1 MSANLI
7 YYPGRASMQMAP
19 GLDQTKFL
27 AGFDHANT
35 MVNVMI
41 GVANEVARVAIDG
54 GMDALQKSRWYRHDV
69 KRLAKETFRRQERY
83 ERRHSQNFG
92 ERTQMWY
99 DYLDAVQE
107 EYEKPI
113 FDVYMALKQAMDKGR
128 QSESH
133 LKAKLECGRV
143 CAMLAV
149 SQFRVLMEDERKR
162 FGVDYTSVF
171 SPACYDKVLQS
182 WTQVCNRIIIDE
194 HPETPTDL
202 GSDKN
207 CLMAYR
213 ILARKLNDW
222 QKLNKVGAVAIHQNL
237 DVALKYAK
245 AEEVE
250 ELEKDFLESE
260 E

>member
-1 MSANLI
+1 MDGKKVIDYTGKFERALIDAIINEDNPNHIELPDGDEDFMVELLTGLSLGSLMALQKVSREKGDFISTLCFMQRLIFQYCLERKTGTAKRRGGGGKMSANLI
-7 YYPGRASMQMAP
+7 YYPGGASMQMAP

-54 GMDALQKSRWYRHDV
+54 GMDALQKSRWWRHDV

-149 SQFRVLMEDERKR
+149 SQFR
-162 FGVDYTSVF
+162 
-171 SPACYDKVLQS
+171 C
-182 WTQVCNRIIIDE
+182 
-194 HPETPTDL
+194 
-202 GSDKN
+202 
-207 CLMAYR
+207 
-213 ILARKLNDW
+213 
-222 QKLNKVGAVAIHQNL
+222 
-237 DVALKYAK
+237 
-245 AEEVE
+245 
-250 ELEKDFLESE
+250 
-260 E
+260 